1 MKLEIKKKNKPKK
14 KKTNLYELV
23 INYMEGDADGNQRTK
38 IQVGED
44 DYKNEDVQ
52 RIFHELIN
60 TVECCNNAYP
70 NGRGGYDE
78 YDSVPGYSKFFREEV
93 EEDELF
99 DDEIGNLE
107 EAEYEIAYKPL
118 FEQYTKDRALI
129 GKYFGTDWNGFVDH
143 PSDSNYISTS
153 FDGWDLVYYDSNGD
167 QFPVNVKFT
176 DEEKSLHKK
185 CKEIR

>member
-1 MKLEIKKKNKPKK
+1 MILEVKKKSKPKK

-23 INYMEGDADGNQRTK
+23 IDFMEGDADGYQKTK
-38 IQVGED
+38 VQISEE
-44 DYKNEDVQ
+44 DYKNENLQ

-78 YDSVPGYSKFFREEV
+78 YHSVPGYSKFFQEEV

-107 EAEYEIAYKPL
+107 EEEYEIAYKER
-118 FEQYTKDRALI
+118 FEEYSKDRKLI
-129 GKYFGTDWNGFVDH
+129 EKYFGNGWNGSVDH

-153 FDGWDLVYYDSNGD
+153 FQGWSLVYYDSDGD
-167 QFPVNVKFT
+167 QFPVKVKFT
-176 DEEKSLHKK
+176 DDEKSLHKK